1 MVADGRARVEGCGST
16 METVVIIDAG
26 ASSWCCGYHESEGP
40 DVTMPGVGFTDR
52 AAWGSQLAAAFE
64 QLEVNPSEVSVLL
77 SEPPGVSAADREH
90 AAKTLFHEHSVL
102 ALHMAASPLQALYH
116 YDKTALVVDCAG
128 GEGASVYAV
137 YDGFALLEGAAIA
150 PLTDLA
156 DAILRTVAL
165 VDTSLRGALLAR
177 VLLVGAASME
187 GGLAEELQQE
197 LKAALASSPWEPRVL
212 AKSERAFICWLGG
225 ATFCAMSSAE
235 AAFVTRAEYDLD
247 PAELGRRCP
256 SVSGLP
262 IHELEARHKA
272 AAQAAAK
279 ARARA
284 RGLAARRI
292 AAEAEEGRR
301 WWVSQAPAG
310 GAEERV
316 RMRWAQANVVR
327 PLYRGALTRLGLESG
342 EASGGG
348 GIGGG
353 AAGGG
358 GASLRQ
364 ARLSSSS
371 DEAVGEEAATPRRAA
386 SPKGPWSPAALA
398 AVWGRCLE
406 QLRAPGGVR
415 GVANQG
421 RLSSGNNAASEEGN
435 SEDGVWR
442 QVAHA
447 LAAAWASSPMNVL
460 LTEEAEAT
468 CPSMGSRDWDGSLA
482 VHWRAASRRSA
493 WRCWRRWRLSR
504 LALEQRAA
512 AHFAARRAWVLL
524 WRGLDA
530 WKTCVGALL
539 DAARVLHRIELCFA
553 LRRGFAGWMRWM
565 LSQRWRWVLLA
576 VGQRRRLQGTLV
588 RGVRSWARRLPELAR
603 GATLS
608 AEADG
613 CARGLALGRFFRGL
627 SWCAEEETRRWQ
639 QLASA
644 ADGRFRA
651 ASLASYCRRLRTAT
665 AARHEDSECATQ
677 LRMHIRTLLLARP
690 ARAMTRWAATARYVR
705 AVRIVEARL
714 SQLVYSWQRARALR
728 LWAQHRARRK
738 ELTRAMRRG
747 DDLRRIEAFGKLAA
761 WALTLRAVQLADARL
776 SRAHRRWR
784 RAAALK
790 RWRQHAAHRQT
801 IARALEL
808 NERRQCI
815 KALWRLAAWARFA
828 QAVEAWGRTVPS
840 LSDEIA
846 STNKAALGRLTA
858 NPLSA
863 ARGLQSVEL
872 KPHF

>member
-1 MVADGRARVEGCGST
+1 M
-16 METVVIIDAG
+16 IIDAG

-40 DVTMPGVGFTDR
+40 DVTMPGVGFADR

-90 AAKTLFHEHSVL
+90 AAKTLFHEHGVL
-102 ALHMAASPLQALYH
+102 ALHVAASPLQALYH
-116 YDKTALVVDCAG
+116 FDKTALVVDCA

-165 VDTSLRGALLAR
+165 VDTSLRGALLAQ
-177 VLLVGAASME
+177 VLLVGAASMAA
-187 GGLAEELQQE
+187 GLAEELQQK

-212 AKSERAFICWLGG
+212 AKSERAYICWLGG

-247 PAELGRRCP
+247 PTELGRRCP
-256 SVSGLP
+256 SVPGLP

-279 ARARA
+279 AVARA
-284 RGLAARRI
+284 RGLASRRI
-292 AAEAEEGRR
+292 ATEAEEGRR
-301 WWVSQAPAG
+301 WWLSQAPAG

-327 PLYRGALTRLGLESG
+327 PLYRGALTRLGLDSG

-348 GIGGG
+348 GGSGGSG
-353 AAGGG
+353 GAGGG

-371 DEAVGEEAATPRRAA
+371 DEDVGEEAAAPRRTA
-386 SPKGPWSPAALA
+386 SPNGPWSPAALA
-398 AVWGRCLE
+398 AVWSRCLA

-415 GVANQG
+415 GAANQG
-421 RLSSGNNAASEEGN
+421 RLTTSGNSAPAEEGT

-447 LAAAWASSPMNVL
+447 LVTAWASSPMNVL
-460 LTEEAEAT
+460 LAEEAT
-468 CPSMGSRDWDGSLA
+468 TGSVEEEGRWDWDGSLA
-482 VHWRAASRRSA
+482 VHWRAAARRSA
-493 WRCWRRWRLSR
+493 WRWWRRWRLSR
-504 LALEQRAA
+504 LALERRAA

-530 WKTCVGALL
+530 WKTRVAALL
-539 DAARVLHRIELCFA
+539 DAARVLRRIELCFA
-553 LRRGFAGWMRWM
+553 FRRGFAGWMRSV
-565 LSQRWRWVLLA
+565 LAQRWRRVLLA
-576 VGQRRRLQGTLV
+576 VGQRRRLQGALA
-588 RGVRSWARRLPELAR
+588 RGVRSWMRRLPELAR
-603 GATLS
+603 RATLA

-613 CARGLALGRFFRGL
+613 CARDLVLGRFFRSL

-639 QLASA
+639 QLATA
-644 ADGRFRA
+644 ADARFRD
-651 ASLASYCRRLRTAT
+651 ASLTSYCRRLRTAT
-665 AARHEDSECATQ
+665 AARHEDNERATQ
-677 LRMHIRTLLLARP
+677 LRAHIRALLLARP

-705 AVRIVEARL
+705 AVRIVESRL
-714 SQLVYSWQRARALR
+714 LQLVHGWQRARAVR
-728 LWAQHRARRK
+728 LWAQHRARRR
-738 ELTRAMRRG
+738 EVTRAMRRG
-747 DDLRRIEAFGKLAA
+747 DDLRRIEAFGKLAS
-761 WALTLRAVQLADARL
+761 WALTWRAVHLADARL
-776 SRAHRRWR
+776 SRAHCRWR

-790 RWRQHAAHRQT
+790 RWRQHTAHRLT

-808 NERRQCI
+808 TERRQCI

-863 ARGLQSVEL
+863 ARGYNLEL

>member
-1 MVADGRARVEGCGST
+1 

-90 AAKTLFHEHSVL
+90 AARTLFHEHGVL
-102 ALHMAASPLQALYH
+102 ALHMSASPLQALYH
-116 YDKTALVVDCAG
+116 FDKTALVVDCAG
-128 GEGASVYAV
+128 EGAAIAGEGTASVYAV

-187 GGLAEELQQE
+187 AGLAEELQQK

-212 AKSERAFICWLGG
+212 AKSERAYMCWLGG

-235 AAFVTRAEYDLD
+235 ATFVTRAEYDLD

-256 SVSGLP
+256 LVPGLA
-262 IHELEARHKA
+262 IHELEARNKA

-284 RGLAARRI
+284 RSLAARRI

-316 RMRWAQANVVR
+316 RMRWAQAHVVR
-327 PLYRGALTRLGLESG
+327 PLYRGALTRLGLETG
-342 EASGGG
+342 EASGG
-348 GIGGG
+348 GGG

-358 GASLRQ
+358 GALRQ

-371 DEAVGEEAATPRRAA
+371 DEDVSEEAAAPRRAA
-386 SPKGPWSPAALA
+386 SPHGPWSAAALS
-398 AVWGRCLE
+398 AVWDHCLQ
-406 QLRAPGGVR
+406 QLRAPGAVR
-415 GVANQG
+415 GAANHG
-421 RLSSGNNAASEEGN
+421 RITSGNRAASEEGN
-435 SEDGVWR
+435 AEDGVWR

-460 LTEEAEAT
+460 LAEETT
-468 CPSMGSRDWDGSLA
+468 CSVGEGRWGWDGSLA

-504 LALEQRAA
+504 LALERRAA

-530 WKTCVGALL
+530 WKTRVSALL

-553 LRRGFAGWMRWM
+553 FRRGFAGWMRWM
-565 LSQRWRWVLLA
+565 LSQRWRRVLLA
-576 VGQRRRLQGTLV
+576 VGQRRRLQGALA
-588 RGVRSWARRLPELAR
+588 RGVWSWLRRVPELAR

-639 QLASA
+639 QMAAA
-644 ADGRFRA
+644 ADACFRE
-651 ASLASYCRRLRTAT
+651 ASLTSYCRRLRAAT
-665 AARHEDSECATQ
+665 AARHEDSGRATQ
-677 LRMHIRTLLLARP
+677 LRAHIRTLVLARP

-714 SQLVYSWQRARALR
+714 LQLVYGWQRARALR

-738 ELTRAMRRG
+738 EVTRAMRRG
-747 DDLRRIEAFGKLAA
+747 EDLRRIEALGKLAS
-761 WALTLRAVQLADARL
+761 WAFTWRAVQLADARL
-776 SRAHRRWR
+776 SRAHCRWR

-790 RWRQHAAHRQT
+790 RWRQHTAHRQT

-808 NERRQCI
+808 TERRQCI

-863 ARGLQSVEL
+863 ARGYNDLEL